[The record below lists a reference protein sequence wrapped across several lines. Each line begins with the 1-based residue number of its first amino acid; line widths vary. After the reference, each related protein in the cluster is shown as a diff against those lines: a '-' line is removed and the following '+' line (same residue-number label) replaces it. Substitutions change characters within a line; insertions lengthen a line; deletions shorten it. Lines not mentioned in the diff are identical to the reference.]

1 MICKSVHHWRFFCP
15 IVFLTIFSRCLRA
28 ATMGSFGW
36 TTCLWLECWL
46 RRPTSATATSATSS
60 PSTRTGMRRLALKEK
75 SRRLS
80 NCILKWVLSQTVGDF
95 WRANMERARKT
106 VLSQLS
112 PKKSLSQLW
121 TNRNFGYCRKIRFH
135 STPMYNV
142 DPSNIEKGVTD
153 WQCLVWA
160 CAPWQWEVA
169 QEKVNKSF
177 IR

>member
-1 MICKSVHHWRFFCP
+1 MIFGHNTDIYKYQFWVGLDKMIWKSVHHWRNFCP
-15 IVFLTIFSRCLRA
+15 IVFLTIFSRSLRA

-75 SRRLS
+75 VVVYQ
-80 NCILKWVLSQTVGDF
+80 IVF
-95 WRANMERARKT
+95 WNGYCHKLLEMLGGPMERARKI

-135 STPMYNV
+135 
-142 DPSNIEKGVTD
+142 
-153 WQCLVWA
+153 
-160 CAPWQWEVA
+160 
-169 QEKVNKSF
+169 
-177 IR
+177 

>member
-15 IVFLTIFSRCLRA
+15 IVFLTIFSRSLRA

-75 SRRLS
+75 VVVYQ
-80 NCILKWVLSQTVGDF
+80 IVF
-95 WRANMERARKT
+95 WNGYCHKLLEIFGGPIWRGLAKQCCLNWA
-106 VLSQLS
+106 

-121 TNRNFGYCRKIRFH
+121 TNRNFGYCRKIWFH
-135 STPMYNV
+135 STPCITLIPQTLKKVLLTGNV
-142 DPSNIEKGVTD
+142 WFGHVPPDNEK
-153 WQCLVWA
+153 LH
-160 CAPWQWEVA
+160 
-169 QEKVNKSF
+169 KK
-177 IR
+177 R